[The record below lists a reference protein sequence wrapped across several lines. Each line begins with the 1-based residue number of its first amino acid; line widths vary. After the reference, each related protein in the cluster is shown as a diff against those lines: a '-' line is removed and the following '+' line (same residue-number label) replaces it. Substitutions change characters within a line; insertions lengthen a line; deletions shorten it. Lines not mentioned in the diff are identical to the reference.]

1 MCHLAK
7 RVFFSFRGSPEM
19 DYQNYAERIKPLYDF
34 ESFKPPRLDEKEA
47 VRIGTKNSE
56 MTTYRIRKTNFSQ
69 LNNKR
74 FYFPNA
80 VLSLPIGHGALKE
93 LDEYKKKK
101 GQRLEN
107 FFMKRRNKLFHMEKN
122 ALKKC
127 ERLNF
132 LDNFFTQP
140 YKVVNVSDPSTYL
153 YNEQNQ
159 MAIDFILKQGW
170 TQRDSAVTATTDNSM
185 GT

>member
-1 MCHLAK
+1 
-7 RVFFSFRGSPEM
+7 M
-19 DYQNYAERIKPLYDF
+19 DYQNYAERIKLLYNF
-34 ESFKPPRLDEKEA
+34 QSFKPPRLDEKEA

-56 MTTYRIRKTNFSQ
+56 MTTYRIRKTKFSQ

-80 VLSLPIGHGALKE
+80 VLSLSLPIGHGALKE

-107 FFMKRRNKLFHMEKN
+107 FFMKRKNKLFHMEKN

-185 GT
+185 ET